1 MIRHEACW
9 QRKEWWWWVAFT
21 GYTNYLD
28 VAPAT
33 EELVK
38 LREQIDDHCIIGIIG
53 DVGIVA
59 IAIESKGFGLRMPEN
74 FKVCRGLV

>member
-1 MIRHEACW
+1 
-9 QRKEWWWWVAFT
+9 
-21 GYTNYLD
+21 

-74 FKVCRGLV
+74 FKVCRGHV